1 MDTIPSFSV
10 AVTRF
15 VQLLNADLPIFVT
28 LPGTSMDWSA
38 RQFSNA
44 LLPMPRIV
52 SGICSVLIHDL
63 PLNADEPTAVT
74 V

>member
-1 MDTIPSFSV
+1 M
-10 AVTRF
+10 
-15 VQLLNADLPIFVT
+15 FVT

-44 LLPMPRIV
+44 LLPMLRIV
-52 SGICSVLIHDL
+52 SGIRSVLNHDL

-74 V
+74 GYATPSDSTDDGSTKSPGPVPE

>member
-1 MDTIPSFSV
+1 MDTTPSFSV

-28 LPGTSMDWSA
+28 LPGSSMELSA
-38 RQFSNA
+38 RQLSNA
-44 LLPMPRIV
+44 LLPMLRIV

-63 PLNADEPTAVT
+63 LMNADEPTAVT